1 MYSTQS
7 DYLTSQ
13 NRSVLGQYLRIFSG
27 YSYSIRDVKKV
38 LISFNECAWK
48 EIEEVLVYEISPMLI
63 ASATR

>member
-27 YSYSIRDVKKV
+27 YRYSIRDIEEV
-38 LISFNECAWK
+38 LISFNECAWEK
-48 EIEEVLVYEISPMLI
+48 
-63 ASATR
+63 